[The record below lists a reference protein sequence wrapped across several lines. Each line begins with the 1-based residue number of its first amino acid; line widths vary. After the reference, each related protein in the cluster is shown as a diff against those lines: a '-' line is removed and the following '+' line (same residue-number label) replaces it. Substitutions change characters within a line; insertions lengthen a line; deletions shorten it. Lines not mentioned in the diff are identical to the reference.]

1 MRREDRRRGFGFQL
15 TAPVK
20 EVATPTG
27 KYVVYVVVLCS
38 LIAFILGRF
47 LSFEISLGIGVG
59 LTLLLILLKD
69 KILGHLA
76 KRRAESFQRRLRGR

>member
-38 LIAFILGRF
+38 LVAFILGRF
-47 LSFEISLGIGVG
+47 FSFEISLGVGVG
-59 LTLLLILLKD
+59 LTLVLILFKD
-69 KILGHLA
+69 KILSRLA
-76 KRRAESFQRRLRGR
+76 RRRAESFRRRLRER